1 MKNETIIAPSIL
13 SADFAHLGSQVEL
26 CINSGGN
33 WVHFDVMDNCFVP
46 NLTLGPMVCKSLRE
60 YGITAPI
67 DVHLM
72 TYNVEN
78 LIKSFAK
85 AGANIISI
93 HPESTPHLDSCINLI
108 KDLGC
113 QAGVVLNPATPIIA
127 LDCILDKV
135 DLILI
140 MSVNP
145 GFGGQKF
152 IRSSL
157 NKVNKVRSLI
167 DSNQYNIRL
176 QIDGGISLDNIQE
189 VAKAGADTF
198 VSGSTIFNSQN
209 MKQTIT
215 KMKSLIES
223 SK

>member
-13 SADFAHLGSQVEL
+13 SADFAQLGPQVEL

-33 WVHFDVMDNCFVP
+33 WVHFDVMDNHFVP
-46 NLTLGPMVCKSLRE
+46 NLTLGPMVCEALRE

-72 TYNVEN
+72 TYNVES
-78 LIKSFAK
+78 LIRSFAK

-108 KDLGC
+108 KELGC
-113 QAGVVLNPATPIIA
+113 HAGIVLNPATPTSV
-127 LDCILDKV
+127 LDFILDKI
-135 DLILI
+135 DLVLI

-157 NKVNKVRSLI
+157 NKISKVRSLI
-167 DSNQYNIRL
+167 DSNQYDVRL
-176 QIDGGISLDNIQE
+176 QIDGGISLSNIQE

-198 VSGSTIFNSQN
+198 VSGSAIFNSDN
-209 MKQTIT
+209 IERTIT
-215 KMKSLIES
+215 KMKSLIEIS
-223 SK
+223 N